1 MAHEERRNMSKNTD
15 ASLDNRSNEQKS
27 ALEQLADANH
37 EIEELKLQI
46 AWLERSYEWLLS
58 TINNAV
64 ESNFG
69 ELISFIQNSTYN
81 FYLIM
86 YQLKK
91 DKYLL
96 DLSFFD
102 RNDESLLFIFHFTYV
117 LAYIFTYFIIK

>member
-1 MAHEERRNMSKNTD
+1 MAHEERHNMSKNTD
-15 ASLDNRSNEQKS
+15 SSFDNRSNDQKP